1 MVHSSHEVVAA
12 VYLEQNMK
20 AGNCEEIQYSIAKSF
35 LVYLHFMVNM
45 LQAKEI
51 GVVGDSSSTNTEI

>member
-1 MVHSSHEVVAA
+1 MVHSPHEVVAT

-20 AGNCEEIQYSIAKSF
+20 AGNCEEFQYSIAKSF

-45 LQAKEI
+45 QQAKEI